1 MLVSL
6 AWLREFV
13 PYDGGV
19 QTLADKLTMLGL
31 EVEEIRHPFAGV
43 AGVVVGHV
51 LTCARHPQADK
62 LSLCTVDAGA
72 EAVFHVVCGAP
83 NVAAGQKVAF
93 APVGTTLPGGLTLKK
108 AKIRGEESQGMICAE
123 DELALGDSHAGI
135 MVLDPALTPGTPLIQ
150 ALGLDEVVL
159 DVSITPNRADCL
171 SVLGIAREV
180 GLAFNLPVTLPTF
193 SLKEEGPDAAG
204 MMRIEIPEPEY
215 CAVYQGRVIEGVTV
229 APSPAWLR
237 YRLTAVGQRPIS
249 NIVDVTNYVL
259 FGLGQP
265 LHSFDMDLLEG
276 GVIRVARASAG
287 QKFST
292 LDGQERTLTADD
304 LLIWDGAKPVG
315 LAGVMGGLNSEV
327 HEGTSR
333 VFLES
338 AVFRPGTIRKTA
350 RRLALP
356 SEASYRFE
364 RGVDQLNSRFA
375 MDYAAGL
382 IAELGNGA
390 LRPGMAVAEP
400 RPWTQPVVRF
410 RPSRAAKLI
419 GVALDDA
426 FCRSTIEGMG
436 CAVDGAD
443 ATDWQVR
450 VPSNRLDLERE
461 VDLIEEVARVYGM
474 DRVPAT
480 LPQVKQTLDGIG
492 GRESEYEFWMRLKY
506 WARGVGLREAV
517 NYSFVGQADLDGL
530 GLPKDGRIPVKNPL
544 SEDQDVLRTALAP
557 GLLNNVRLNMS
568 QGNVRARLFELA
580 HIFEADPTSDTTAR
594 EPGRLG
600 LLVYGGRAADAWPAT
615 IPAQAEDADYLD
627 LKGIVEHL
635 LGSLGL
641 PAGGYALA
649 GEHTYL
655 EPCVAVSVDG
665 KPLGLLGRVKADI
678 ADRYHARKEVWLAE
692 LDTDLLAD
700 LHAARDVHFASLPK
714 FPPVRRD
721 ITLAAP
727 KTLPLGDVLDHVHG
741 LKLPLLESVV
751 LVDVFEPEG
760 SDDRN
765 LTLRLTFRHAD
776 KTLKD
781 KEVDKLREKVAS
793 SLVQS
798 LSVTI

>member
-1 MLVSL
+1 M
-6 AWLREFV
+6 
-13 PYDGGV
+13 
-19 QTLADKLTMLGL
+19 
-31 EVEEIRHPFAGV
+31 
-43 AGVVVGHV
+43 
-51 LTCARHPQADK
+51 
-62 LSLCTVDAGA
+62 
-72 EAVFHVVCGAP
+72 
-83 NVAAGQKVAF
+83 
-93 APVGTTLPGGLTLKK
+93 
-108 AKIRGEESQGMICAE
+108 
-123 DELALGDSHAGI
+123 
-135 MVLDPALTPGTPLIQ
+135 
-150 ALGLDEVVL
+150 
-159 DVSITPNRADCL
+159 
-171 SVLGIAREV
+171 
-180 GLAFNLPVTLPTF
+180 GLAFNLPVTLPP
-193 SLKEEGPDAAG
+193 LALAEQGPDAGG
-204 MMRIEIPEPEY
+204 MMRIEIPEPDM
-215 CAVYQGRVIEGVTV
+215 CPVYQGRVVEGVRV
-229 APSPAWLR
+229 APSPAWMR
-237 YRLTAVGQRPIS
+237 YRLHAVGQRAIS

-265 LHSFDMDLLEG
+265 LHAFDMDLLEG
-276 GVIRVARASAG
+276 GVIRVARAAAG

-304 LLIWDGAKPVG
+304 LLIWDGAKPVA

-327 HEGTSR
+327 HDGTRR

-338 AVFRPGTIRKTA
+338 AVFRPGTIRRTA

-375 MDYAAGL
+375 MDFAAGL
-382 IAELGNGA
+382 IAELGNGV
-390 LRPGMAVAEP
+390 LRPGMAVAAP
-400 RPWTQPVVRF
+400 RPWVQPVVRF
-410 RPSRAAKLI
+410 RPARAAKLI

-426 FCRSTIEGMG
+426 FCRTTIEGMG
-436 CAVDGAD
+436 CAVDMTDAGDKAD
-443 ATDWQVR
+443 WKVS

-480 LPQVKQTLDGIG
+480 LPQITQSLESIG
-492 GRESEYEFWMRLKY
+492 GRESEYEFWMRVKH

-530 GLPKDGRIPVKNPL
+530 GLPKEGRIPVKNPL

-557 GLLNNVRLNMS
+557 GLLNNVRHNIS
-568 QGNVRARLFELA
+568 QGNARARLFELA
-580 HIFEADPTSDTTAR
+580 HIFLAAAESETTAR

-600 LLVYGGRAADAWPAT
+600 LLVYGGRSVDAWPT
-615 IPAQAEDADYLD
+615 TLPAQAEDAGYLD
-627 LKGIVEHL
+627 LKGFVEHL
-635 LGSLGL
+635 LGALKL
-641 PAGGYALA
+641 PCAEFVLA
-649 GEHTYL
+649 SGHPYL
-655 EPCVAVSVDG
+655 EPAVAVSVAG
-665 KPLGLLGRVKADI
+665 KPLGSLGRVRADI

-700 LHAARDVHFASLPK
+700 LHAARDVRFAPLPK

-727 KTLPLGDVLDHVHG
+727 KTLPLGDVLAHVRG
-741 LKLPLLESVV
+741 LTLPLLESVV

-781 KEVDKLREKVAS
+781 KEVDKEREKVAS
-793 SLVQS
+793 SLVQG